1 MTIECPKKNDL
12 NNRLFSINVIEDG
25 KGFESP
31 PFVPLPLLSPWS
43 AATHATYR

>member
-31 PFVPLPLLSPWS
+31 PFAPSFPMERSDACNV
-43 AATHATYR
+43 